1 MLPGFSTAVTR
12 TLLVLLPVLVLVL
25 LVLVRVRVL
34 LLVLVLV
41 LAPVWV
47 CRLVVV
53 APVVLVL
60 ATVWV
65 FRLVVVA
72 PVVLLVLV
80 VAPVWGLVPVLVVV
94 VVAPVVVLTPRSE
107 VLANRRS
114 FTRSCPVGCTVVPS
128 KVVRL
133 RRTCRIRWWIMRARL
148 TRESPRSPRHP

>member
-1 MLPGFSTAVTR
+1 V
-12 TLLVLLPVLVLVL
+12 
-25 LVLVRVRVL
+25 
-34 LLVLVLV
+34 LVLVLV

-65 FRLVVVA
+65 FRLVVLAPVVLLVLVVA

-80 VAPVWGLVPVLVVV
+80 LAPVWGLVPVLVVV